1 MFYFTEKKYYSKQAI
16 NTYKK
21 IAPISKNKSDKIK
34 ILVVRLN
41 YKIEKNFLKNFK
53 NLKFII
59 TNTTGLDHIDRNYC
73 KNNNIKILSLND
85 TKKQIK
91 NIHSTADLTLGLL
104 IGLVRNINFSNKY
117 VLNQKKFERYKF
129 ISHDLKNLT
138 AGIIGYGRLGK
149 KVSKFTKMLGMRTI
163 NYDIKN
169 KNLDIKKILGKSN
182 VIVITATSFDGRKI
196 LTKSLL
202 KVLRKNTYIVNTSR
216 FFSVDEDEIIKRL
229 KTKSLLGYA
238 TDSID
243 GEYDKNIYRK
253 NKFIKLSK
261 NYNIIITP
269 HLGGFTH
276 ESLNKTEEI
285 MANFFFK
292 NYKNKV

>member
-1 MFYFTEKKYYSKQAI
+1 MFYFTEKKHYSQKAI

-21 IAPISKNKSDKIK
+21 IASISKNKSDKIK
-34 ILVVRLN
+34 VLVVRLN

-59 TNTTGLDHIDRNYC
+59 SNTTGLDHIDRNYC
-73 KNNNIKILSLND
+73 ENNNIKILSLND
-85 TKKQIK
+85 TKEKIK
-91 NIHSTADLTLGLL
+91 DIHSTADLTLGLL
-104 IGLVRNINFSNKY
+104 IGLVRKINLSNKY
-117 VLNQKKFERYKF
+117 VVSQKKFERYKF
-129 ISHDLKNLT
+129 ISHDLNSLT
-138 AGIIGYGRLGK
+138 AAIIGYGRLGK
-149 KVSKFTKMLGMRTI
+149 RISKYTKMLGMKTI

-182 VIVITATSFDGRKI
+182 IIVITATSFDGRKI

-202 KVLRKNTYIVNTSR
+202 KDVKKNTYIVNTSR
-216 FFSVDEDEIIKRL
+216 FFSVDENEIIKKL

-243 GEYDKNIYRK
+243 GEYDRNIYRK
-253 NKFIKLSK
+253 NQFIKLSK
-261 NYNIIITP
+261 KYNIIITP

-292 NYKNKV
+292 NYRNQL

>member
-1 MFYFTEKKYYSKQAI
+1 MFYFTEKKHYSQKAI
-16 NTYKK
+16 NIYKK
-21 IAPISKNKSDKIK
+21 IASISKNKSDKIK
-34 ILVVRLN
+34 VLVVRLN

-59 TNTTGLDHIDRNYC
+59 SNTTGLDHIDRNYC
-73 KNNNIKILSLND
+73 ENNNIKILSLND
-85 TKKQIK
+85 TKEKIK
-91 NIHSTADLTLGLL
+91 NINSTADLTLGLL
-104 IGLVRNINFSNKY
+104 IGLVRKINLSNKY
-117 VLNQKKFERYKF
+117 VVSQKKFERYKF
-129 ISHDLKNLT
+129 ISHDLNSLT
-138 AGIIGYGRLGK
+138 AAIIGYGRLGK
-149 KVSKFTKMLGMRTI
+149 RISKYTKMLGMKTI

-182 VIVITATSFDGRKI
+182 IIVITATSFDGRKI

-202 KVLRKNTYIVNTSR
+202 KDVKKNTYIVNTSR
-216 FFSVDEDEIIKRL
+216 FFSVDENEIIKKL
-229 KTKSLLGYA
+229 KSNSLLGYA

-253 NKFIKLSK
+253 NQFIKLSK
-261 NYNIIITP
+261 KYNIIITP

-292 NYKNKV
+292 NYRDHL